1 MALSKHATSAAGELS
16 AREDT
21 GLGPSGQRIENTN
34 NHHEE
39 AVAKEVGAACGPTFL
54 SLGRRRWGGS
64 GLR

>member
-16 AREDT
+16 SREDT

-39 AVAKEVGAACGPTFL
+39 AVAKEVGVA
-54 SLGRRRWGGS
+54 
-64 GLR
+64 